1 MTYTGEERREFGRID
16 CVTPLA
22 YKICKAETVNRLFEG
37 YTMNL
42 SEAGLLCR
50 VKEPLTKDDIV
61 WLSFDRLTLS
71 CCEQME
77 RRAFIY
83 QNGVFGKVV
92 RIEGGPENS
101 FDIGVQF
108 VTREEKN
115 SSNIY
120 PKIHFV
126 LEQTDT
132 DGRTSSGGTS
142 DSV

>member
-1 MTYTGEERREFGRID
+1 MTYNGEERREFERVD

-22 YKICKAETVNRLFEG
+22 YKICKAETVNRLCEG
-37 YTMNL
+37 YTVNL

-50 VKEPLTKDDIV
+50 IKEQLAKDDIV
-61 WLSFDRLTLS
+61 WLSFDRSTLT

-77 RRAFIY
+77 KRAFIY

-92 RIEGGPENS
+92 RIEGGPEDS

-115 SSNIY
+115 LSNIY

-126 LEQTDT
+126 IQTRDQ
-132 DGRTSSGGTS
+132 G
-142 DSV
+142 V

>member
-1 MTYTGEERREFGRID
+1 MIYNGEERRDFERID

-37 YTMNL
+37 YTMNV

-50 VKEPLTKDDIV
+50 IKEPLAKDDIV

-77 RRAFIY
+77 HHALIY
-83 QNGVFGKVV
+83 QNGVIGKVV

-101 FDIGVQF
+101 FDVGVQF

-115 SSNIY
+115 LSNIY
-120 PKIHFV
+120 PTIHFV
-126 LEQTDT
+126 MQPGNT
-132 DGRTSSGGTS
+132 DGRAAPGGLEG
-142 DSV
+142 

>member
-1 MTYTGEERREFGRID
+1 MVYDGVERREFERVD

-50 VKEPLTKDDIV
+50 VKEQLTKDDIV
-61 WLSFDRLTLS
+61 WLSFDRTTLS
-71 CCEQME
+71 FCAQME
-77 RRAFIY
+77 KRAFFY

-92 RIEGGPENS
+92 RIEGGHEDS
-101 FDIGVQF
+101 FDIGVQL

-115 SSNIY
+115 LSNIY

-126 LEQTDT
+126 IQPRDTDT
-132 DGRTSSGGTS
+132 QAP
-142 DSV
+142 SVEPGADI